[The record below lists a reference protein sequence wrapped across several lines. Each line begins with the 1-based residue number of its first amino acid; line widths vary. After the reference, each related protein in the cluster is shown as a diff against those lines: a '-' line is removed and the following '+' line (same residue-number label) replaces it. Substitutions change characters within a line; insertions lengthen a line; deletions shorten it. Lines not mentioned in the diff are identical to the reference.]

1 MHGIA
6 CPGLVHTRAAA
17 MSRKAVRKENLI
29 YIYTCFVRR
38 QDSYSGMG
46 GARQV
51 SEEGE
56 AAALPGGG
64 LDAELAR
71 AGGALRAGALAA
83 AADALEAAAARTAA
97 APAAA
102 EWAGAA
108 RARAAADQ
116 AAALLQVRR
125 PKRRPRSLSS
135 VQHAEPAFPFLAT
148 SRVRSRPGACARVRV
163 TCS

>member
-17 MSRKAVRKENLI
+17 MSRKAVRKEKLI

-71 AGGALRAGALAA
+71 GTFALAA
-83 AADALEAAAARTAA
+83 ALDSGAPFAAQLAALRAAAPDDPVVRAALAPIADSQAAAARARPAGWGCISCAHAA
-97 APAAA
+97 S
-102 EWAGAA
+102 
-108 RARAAADQ
+108 
-116 AAALLQVRR
+116 
-125 PKRRPRSLSS
+125 PRLSD
-135 VQHAEPAFPFLAT
+135 
-148 SRVRSRPGACARVRV
+148 
-163 TCS
+163 